1 MEHKTFINTLSRSCS
16 MDTKRTGVL
25 AEALK
30 DIIVRSLINMDDVAI
45 PGFGTF
51 SAVKTNEYV
60 AIDPVTGQRMLMPP
74 SVKASLRVGSGL
86 KKAVL
91 KTIKD

>member
-1 MEHKTFINTLSRSCS
+1 
-16 MDTKRTGVL
+16 MDTKRTGVF

-86 KKAVL
+86 KKVVL
-91 KTIKD
+91 KSIKD

>member
-1 MEHKTFINTLSRSCS
+1 MEYKTFITTLSRSCG
-16 MDTKRTGVL
+16 MDTKLTGTI

-30 DIIVRSLINMDDVAI
+30 DIIVRSLTNMDDVAI

-51 SAVKTNEYV
+51 SAIKTNEYLAV
-60 AIDPVTGQRMLMPP
+60 DPTTGQRLLMPP
-74 SVKASLRVGSGL
+74 GIKASLRISSGL

-91 KTIKD
+91 KSIKD